1 MASELHIL
9 NDEYTDRRAAGED
22 SLAALRGT
30 AERLYAQIVIAANN
44 DAPAAARGARAG
56 SRATSA
62 GRG

>member
-44 DAPAAARGARAG
+44 TRLPPPWGRGS

>member
-1 MASELHIL
+1 MASELHVL

-30 AERLYAQIVIAANN
+30 AERLYAQIVLAANN
-44 DAPAAARGARAG
+44 DAPAAAVGAAPVL
-56 SRATSA
+56 RATCA